1 METNNE
7 TKKKVSNRLSR
18 LEGQIRA
25 VRRMVEDGEECED
38 IVTQLSAVHSA
49 LEGVTKLVMANFFMT
64 CLEEAREKGESQEEA
79 MERFVNLLLHT
90 KM

>member
-49 LEGVTKLVMANFFMT
+49 LEGLTKLVMANFFMT

>member
-1 METNNE
+1 MEASNE
-7 TKKKVSNRLSR
+7 TRKKVSNRLSR

-25 VRRMVEDGEECED
+25 VRRMVEEGEECED

-49 LEGVTKLVMANFFMT
+49 LEGATKLVVANFFLT
-64 CLEEAREKGESQEEA
+64 CLEESRGKGESQEEA
-79 MERFVNLLLHT
+79 VERFVNLLLHT

>member
-1 METNNE
+1 MEASNE

-25 VRRMVEDGEECED
+25 VRRMVEDGEDCED

>member
-25 VRRMVEDGEECED
+25 VRRMVEDGEDCED